1 MSLLTNAW
9 KILRQI
15 WHTCLARYTKLA
27 MPNFEVYILKLHMF
41 VMWCYIH
48 TIIAKFTEKLEAEL
62 CRIDT

>member
-1 MSLLTNAW
+1 
-9 KILRQI
+9 
-15 WHTCLARYTKLA
+15 